1 MVVNKFSVGDE
12 FNLNRQWVEGEKS
25 IEISENFSRQFE
37 FINLKSFKIREREG
51 GKERRRNRKKLLN
64 YFGQNFGII
73 IILLLISRSIITTQ
87 IYN

>member
-37 FINLKSFKIREREG
+37 FINLKSFKIRERGGEG
-51 GKERRRNRKKLLN
+51 KKKESKKVVKLLRSKLWN
-64 YFGQNFGII
+64 YYYTFINFAEY
-73 IILLLISRSIITTQ
+73 
-87 IYN
+87 YNNANL

>member
-1 MVVNKFSVGDE
+1 MVVNKFWVGDE

-37 FINLKSFKIREREG
+37 FINLKSFKIRERG
-51 GKERRRNRKKLLN
+51 GKERRKNRKKLLN

-73 IILLLISRSIITTQ
+73 IILLLISWSIITTQ

>member
-37 FINLKSFKIREREG
+37 FINLKSFKIRERG
-51 GKERRRNRKKLLN
+51 GKERRKNRKKLLN
-64 YFGQNFGII
+64 FGQNFGII
-73 IILLLISRSIITTQ
+73 IILLLISWSIITTQ